1 MSVSEEKQDS
11 LQLATEFIKVI
22 IKSILFFILRLLI
35 FYLAYRLINILVV
48 YGVSYLRK
56 DDIASAANRSESV
69 FAEIQSPAPRINDCV
84 DYQLLAERYKFF
96 ISEQEYDSCSDYLKQ
111 ARTMNLCNI
120 FLPITAVPEY
130 FEPAGASVR
139 GTSGGTEYLLDVDT
153 GINVFTLEPEES
165 FSFRILSV
173 KK

>member
-11 LQLATEFIKVI
+11 FQLATEFIKVI
-22 IKSILFFILRLLI
+22 IKHILFFILRLLI

-56 DDIASAANRSESV
+56 ADIASATESSSQV
-69 FAEIQSPAPRINDCV
+69 FAEIRSPAPKINDCV

-120 FLPITAVPEY
+120 FLPITAVPQY
-130 FEPAGASVR
+130 FEPVGASVH
-139 GTSGGTEYLLDVDT
+139 GTYGDTEYMLDVDT